1 MSSNASLPGPF
12 LEYRCQHV
20 YSDGRRCTMFRMGRN
35 STLCLQHWAKQR
47 EKGDP
52 EWAVDDIMN
61 GVRDLKTVEEIH
73 DVLGRLFRHVVYNR
87 IPPRKAGLLVYICQM
102 LLATLPRSQ
111 DGALPQATN
120 GELPLDASPQ
130 QDLPQE
136 ADLRQEEADVPAD
149 SLPNGGTA

>member
-47 EKGDP
+47 EKGDS

-61 GVRDLKTVEEIH
+61 GVQDLKTVEEIH
-73 DVLGRLFRHVVYNR
+73 DVLGRLFRHVAYNR

-111 DGALPQATN
+111 DGALQEAIT
-120 GELPLDASPQ
+120 GEPALDASPQ

-136 ADLRQEEADVPAD
+136 AGLCREEADVPAD
-149 SLPNGGTA
+149 SPLSGETA